1 MVIEC
6 TVPNFLAIE
15 VHLRDGVKRLKL
27 KIVCG
32 SAIALPVIA
41 AGVILWR
48 AHRAETTSAVEAASA
63 SKIAFTMNVVNP
75 MTPAGMEAIAT
86 PASFRDIAIF
96 HDLVYLSGSSALLVY
111 DADGNLKHRYRVG
124 FDLPPAELGALSTG
138 ATDLFIATRGAG
150 VLAYNGQR
158 FRQIRPDH
166 NSLADATAVL
176 ALSTGRVLIGTE
188 HGLLVYNGRTLTPFD
203 AQLRTSHIT
212 VLAGIEGDVW
222 IGTLR
227 DGLFHYHAGQLD
239 VLKDAL
245 PDPQV
250 LSLALAGSN
259 TYAGTPLGVAEFRD
273 GRRTRILANGYFAG
287 ALAADARCLSVGT
300 EDEGIAG
307 VPLQPRGCE
316 SRAQSIPAAIRRIV
330 LTGDARY
337 ALTDDAMYRLDT
349 AAGQWVR
356 VVSAAAGALTN
367 RNISAL
373 ALGRGGRLWVG
384 YFDRGLD
391 IMEPDRE
398 RVAHL
403 EDDRLFCINRIV
415 QETNGER
422 TAVASANGLV
432 LFDASNKVRQVLG
445 RKDGLIADHITD
457 VVFRSGGMIVAT
469 PAGLTFVDNGGI
481 RSLYAF
487 HGLVNNHIYTLASN
501 GGRTLVGTLGGI
513 SSVEN
518 DTVRVNYDTSNSSLK
533 HNWITALVFA
543 GGDWFAG
550 TYGAGVFRMDA
561 DGRWHAFPDLKEGF
575 IVNPNAMA
583 VTASHVYAGSLGRGL
598 FVYDRPS
605 GRWTTIARGLPSLN
619 VTALAEGDGNLY
631 VGTDNGLIRIR
642 EGALQ

>member
-1 MVIEC
+1 
-6 TVPNFLAIE
+6 
-15 VHLRDGVKRLKL
+15 
-27 KIVCG
+27 
-32 SAIALPVIA
+32 
-41 AGVILWR
+41 
-48 AHRAETTSAVEAASA
+48 
-63 SKIAFTMNVVNP
+63 
-75 MTPAGMEAIAT
+75 
-86 PASFRDIAIF
+86 
-96 HDLVYLSGSSALLVY
+96 
-111 DADGNLKHRYRVG
+111 
-124 FDLPPAELGALSTG
+124 
-138 ATDLFIATRGAG
+138 
-150 VLAYNGQR
+150 
-158 FRQIRPDH
+158 
-166 NSLADATAVL
+166 VL

-188 HGLLVYNGRTLTPFD
+188 HGLLVYNGRTLAPFD
-203 AQLRTSHIT
+203 APLKTSHIT
-212 VLAGIEGDVW
+212 ALAGVEGDVW
-222 IGTLR
+222 IGTLH
-227 DGLFHYHAGQLD
+227 DGLFHYHAGQFD

-250 LSLALAGSN
+250 LAIALAGN
-259 TYAGTPLGVAEFRD
+259 RAYAGTPLGVVEFRD
-273 GRRTRILANGYFAG
+273 GRRTRMLANGYFAA
-287 ALAADARCLSVGT
+287 ALAADERCLSVGT
-300 EDEGIAG
+300 EDEGIVG

-316 SRAQSIPAAIRRIV
+316 SRAQSISGAIRRIV

-337 ALTDDAMYRLDT
+337 ALTDDSMYRLDT
-349 AAGQWVR
+349 ASGEWAR
-356 VVSAAAGALTN
+356 VVSASAGALTN

-391 IMEPDRE
+391 IMEPDQE

-403 EDDRLFCINRIV
+403 EDDRLFCVNRIV
-415 QETNGER
+415 QESNGER
-422 TAVASANGLV
+422 TAVATANGLV
-432 LFDASNKVRQVLG
+432 LFDASNKVRQALG
-445 RKDGLIADHITD
+445 RKDGLIADHVTD
-457 VVFRSGGMIVAT
+457 VVFRNGGMIVAT

-487 HGLVNNHIYTLASN
+487 HGLVNNHVYTLASN

-533 HNWITALVFA
+533 HNWITAVVFA

-575 IVNPNAMA
+575 IVNPNAMV
-583 VTASHVYAGSLGRGL
+583 VTASHIYAGSLGRGL

-605 GRWTTIARGLPSLN
+605 GRWTTVTRGLPSLN

-631 VGTDNGLIRIR
+631 VGTDNGLIRLR